1 MSASRLGP
9 VVPALGAAVLFGASA
24 PIIKYTLGEVA
35 PIPLAALLYLG
46 SGSGLLLL
54 RLAMRIS
61 RTGGASEAGLRRADL
76 PWVAGAILSG
86 GVAAPVLLMFSLKAT
101 PAATASLLLNFEA
114 AATTILAA
122 IIFREAVGV

>member
-46 SGSGLLLL
+46 SGLGLLLL

-61 RTGGASEAGLRRADL
+61 RTGGASEAGRRSAGSADVQPESNFRRDGITAAQFRGCCDHNPGRDHL
-76 PWVAGAILSG
+76 PRG
-86 GVAAPVLLMFSLKAT
+86 GRGSCLGL
-101 PAATASLLLNFEA
+101 
-114 AATTILAA
+114 
-122 IIFREAVGV
+122 G